1 MQVKDEMK
9 RQGWLLGGIKVGS
22 RPAVAGNC
30 ESEGA
35 GGKGTAVRKMECVFP
50 LRPDVEVSAS
60 MDACVVLVHYG
71 CGCCVC
77 VLAHTSG
84 MYLFLASDDVRAR
97 AQEEAV
103 QEVLKN
109 SLLDTQAYVETP
121 EHALVVPPP
130 GQALVSSITGQEA
143 ERITKSNKERKRRRG
158 KK

>member
-22 RPAVAGNC
+22 RPAVAGHC

-97 AQEEAV
+97 ALCRGGPMTESYQTTGFS
-103 QEVLKN
+103 EVM
-109 SLLDTQAYVETP
+109 AGFRY
-121 EHALVVPPP
+121 
-130 GQALVSSITGQEA
+130 
-143 ERITKSNKERKRRRG
+143 RKLG
-158 KK
+158 G